1 MAIKAE
7 DADVLEFEL
16 VELAI
21 DLTKESALKVACTG
35 DLASLLH

>member
-7 DADVLEFEL
+7 DTDVLEF
-16 VELAI
+16 VLAEPAV
-21 DLTKESALKVACTG
+21 DLTRESALKVAWIG

>member
-21 DLTKESALKVACTG
+21 DFPRESALKVAWTG

>member
-7 DADVLEFEL
+7 DADVLEFVL

-21 DLTKESALKVACTG
+21 DLTRESALKAVLID

>member
-7 DADVLEFEL
+7 DADVLEFVL
-16 VELAI
+16 VELAV
-21 DLTKESALKVACTG
+21 DLTRESALKAALTG

>member
-7 DADVLEFEL
+7 DADVLGFVL
-16 VELAI
+16 VELAV
-21 DLTKESALKVACTG
+21 DLTRESALKVAWTG